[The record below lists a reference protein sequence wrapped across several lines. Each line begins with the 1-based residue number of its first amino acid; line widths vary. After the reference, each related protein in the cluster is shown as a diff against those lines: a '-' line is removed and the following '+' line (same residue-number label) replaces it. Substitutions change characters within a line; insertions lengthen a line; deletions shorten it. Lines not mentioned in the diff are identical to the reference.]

1 MRIYS
6 FLKIKMSTAGTYTH
20 SYFRNYNDVSVIAP
34 SRMCRL
40 VTSEI
45 DLETTKN

>member
-1 MRIYS
+1 M
-6 FLKIKMSTAGTYTH
+6 LTAGTYRH
-20 SYFRNYNDVSVIAP
+20 SYVRNYNDVSVIAP
-34 SRMCRL
+34 SGMCRL